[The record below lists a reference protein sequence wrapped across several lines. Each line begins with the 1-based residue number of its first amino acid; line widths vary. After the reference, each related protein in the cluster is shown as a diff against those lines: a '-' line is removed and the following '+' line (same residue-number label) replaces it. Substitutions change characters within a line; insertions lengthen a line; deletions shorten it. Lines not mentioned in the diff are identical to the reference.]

1 MRAFAQEPEPA
12 PVIDAPAASA
22 SATAATIL
30 PEAPPEAPPP
40 LPRKKGL
47 VLASSLGV
55 LGFAGQFRHVAPPA
69 PWMHLTLGYEFFKWL
84 TPFVEGE
91 VAYTDT
97 SVAQDP
103 SKAHSFPILGF
114 GGGLRSTFMLTERVA
129 LFGQVDVGL
138 MKADVPKQALLIVGF
153 ANAEAFNSYFGARL
167 GVEWYQVDRHFA
179 LGAEGGV
186 RDASGFAKQGGSS
199 DTPLMWDAAA
209 TIRYTF

>member
-1 MRAFAQEPEPA
+1 
-12 PVIDAPAASA
+12 VIEAPAVSASA
-22 SATAATIL
+22 STDTFL

-40 LPRKKGL
+40 LARKKGL
-47 VLASSLGV
+47 VLESSLGV
-55 LGFAGQFRHVAPPA
+55 LGFGGQFRHVAPPA

-84 TPFVEGE
+84 TPIIEGE

-114 GGGLRSTFMLTERVA
+114 GAGLRSTFMLTERVG
-129 LFGQVDVGL
+129 LFAQVDVGL

-153 ANAEAFNSYFGARL
+153 ANAESFASYFGGRL
-167 GVEWYQVDRHFA
+167 GLEWYQIDRHFA
-179 LGAEGGV
+179 LALQGGV
-186 RDASGFAKQGGSS
+186 RDASGFAKQVGSG
-199 DTPLMWDAAA
+199 DTPLMWDAAL